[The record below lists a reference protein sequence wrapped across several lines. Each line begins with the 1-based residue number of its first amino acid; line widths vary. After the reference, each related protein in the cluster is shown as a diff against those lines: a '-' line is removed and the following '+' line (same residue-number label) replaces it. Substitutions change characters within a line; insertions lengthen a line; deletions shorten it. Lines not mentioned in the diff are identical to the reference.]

1 LSVTILI
8 LGRGVLGA
16 AESAMITGALS
27 WGLAIGGAKN
37 SGKVIAWVGTAMYAA
52 FAGGAP
58 AGSALYAR
66 YGFSAIAMATTIIPL
81 LTLLVIA
88 PLAGVAPAGHV
99 PSSFTRVLCTVAKPG
114 VGLAFSSFGFGAITT
129 FIALLFAQERWGNAW
144 LAFTALSVSFIL
156 ARILFGHLPD
166 ALGGARVALI
176 SVVIEAAGQVLIWLA
191 PSPVW
196 VFAGAALTGL
206 GYSLVYPAF
215 GVEAL
220 RDVPPQNRGLAMGA
234 YTAFLD
240 LALGIANPVLGAIA
254 NARTI
259 RSAFIASALVIL
271 MAAVVAVSL
280 MRSGT
285 RRLA

>member
-1 LSVTILI
+1 MHFVTAPILSVTILI

-58 AGSALYAR
+58 AGSALYAH

-99 PSSFTRVLCTVAKPG
+99 PSSFTRVLRTVVKPG

-144 LAFTALSVSFIL
+144 MAFTALSVSFIL

-196 VFAGAALTGL
+196 GLAGAA
-206 GYSLVYPAF
+206 PAF

-280 MRSGT
+280 MRSGI
-285 RRLA
+285 RRPA

>member
-1 LSVTILI
+1 MLFRSL
-8 LGRGVLGA
+8 
-16 AESAMITGALS
+16 
-27 WGLAIGGAKN
+27 
-37 SGKVIAWVGTAMYAA
+37 
-52 FAGGAP
+52 
-58 AGSALYAR
+58 
-66 YGFSAIAMATTIIPL
+66 FS
-81 LTLLVIA
+81 
-88 PLAGVAPAGHV
+88 
-99 PSSFTRVLCTVAKPG
+99 
-114 VGLAFSSFGFGAITT
+114 
-129 FIALLFAQERWGNAW
+129 QERWGNAW
-144 LAFTALSVSFIL
+144 MAFTALSVSFIL

-191 PSPVW
+191 PSPAW

-280 MRSGT
+280 MRS
-285 RRLA
+285 